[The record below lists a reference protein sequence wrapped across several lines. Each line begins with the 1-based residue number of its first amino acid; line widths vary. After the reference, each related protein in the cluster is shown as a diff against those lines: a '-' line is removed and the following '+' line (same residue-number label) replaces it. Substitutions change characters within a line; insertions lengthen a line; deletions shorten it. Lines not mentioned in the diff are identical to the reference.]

1 MKLLG
6 RRKHDGKTEWLGSQP
21 WWSDLDDDDL
31 AALAGTGD
39 RASVPAGTTIMTE
52 GRRGYE
58 SAVIVAGEVEVIHDG
73 EILATLGPG
82 EVIGELSLLDHRPR
96 TADVRSRTDV
106 DLLVFSVRGLQ
117 RAMSASASVRRQVQE
132 AAEQHRS

>member
-6 RRKHDGKTEWLGSQP
+6 RRKRDGKTEWLANQP

-39 RASVPAGTTIMTE
+39 RTSVPAGKTIMTE

-58 SAVIVAGEVEVIHDG
+58 SAVIVTGEVEVIHDG
-73 EILATLGPG
+73 EIVATLGPG

-106 DLLVFSVRGLQ
+106 ELLVFSVRGLQ
-117 RAMSASASVRRQVQE
+117 RAMSASASVRQQVQV